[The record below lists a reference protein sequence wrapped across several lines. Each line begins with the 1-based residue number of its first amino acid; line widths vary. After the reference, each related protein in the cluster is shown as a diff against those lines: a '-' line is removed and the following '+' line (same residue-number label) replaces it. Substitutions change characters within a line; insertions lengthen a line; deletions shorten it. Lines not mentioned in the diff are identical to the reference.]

1 MKPIKKTLSLTNE
14 EYNAVEVAIDHL
26 VEHLTDSLADSF
38 EDDLNLQ
45 PKLDATLRVRRK
57 LRKPTFV
64 KSHGVS
70 YLEKPKGYEQ
80 STQLRN
86 ALDEYHVKR
95 ALKETNQ

>member
-1 MKPIKKTLSLTNE
+1 MKNLQLTNE

-38 EDDLNLQ
+38 NDDLNLQ

-57 LRKPTFV
+57 LR
-64 KSHGVS
+64 GD
-70 YLEKPKGYEQ
+70 YEQ
-80 STQLRN
+80 SPELRK

-95 ALKETNQ
+95 ALKETNQQ

>member
-1 MKPIKKTLSLTNE
+1 MKPIKRTLNLTNE

-26 VEHLTDSLADSF
+26 VEFLTDSLADTID
-38 EDDLNLQ
+38 DDLNLQ

-70 YLEKPKGYEQ
+70 YLAQNDNPWKQ
-80 STQLRN
+80 
-86 ALDEYHVKR
+86 
-95 ALKETNQ
+95 

>member
-26 VEHLTDSLADSF
+26 VEFLTDSIADGGNEEF
-38 EDDLNLQ
+38 NLQ

-57 LRKPTFV
+57 LRRPQFV

-70 YLEKPKGYEQ
+70 YLAP
-80 STQLRN
+80 N
-86 ALDEYHVKR
+86 DNPW
-95 ALKETNQ
+95 KE

>member
-26 VEHLTDSLADSF
+26 VEHLTDSLECSF
-38 EDDLNLQ
+38 NDDLNLQ

-57 LRKPTFV
+57 LRRPQYV

-70 YLEKPKGYEQ
+70 YLAQNDNPWKQ
-80 STQLRN
+80 
-86 ALDEYHVKR
+86 
-95 ALKETNQ
+95 

>member
-38 EDDLNLQ
+38 NDDLNLK

-57 LRKPTFV
+57 LRGK
-64 KSHGVS
+64 
-70 YLEKPKGYEQ
+70 YEP
-80 STQLRN
+80 SPELRK
-86 ALDEYHVKR
+86 ALNEYHVKR
-95 ALKETNQ
+95 ALNQNNNDNERP